1 MSQFCSYFCS
11 PVCCWWV
18 LRSQYIW
25 WASDGKI
32 HPQPIPS
39 TLGKSVRPRIWA
51 HSWWWK
57 VVWEWIIANDR
68 QSSISYYISSFDAE
82 LHLVHYKSTYD
93 NISAAVA
100 DGQPDSLAV
109 VGIFMREATTWDQWR
124 GAKDS
129 DSVNHL
135 KMAALELS
143 RNWKGPAAPS
153 AQMEVVMDQFL
164 SGIT

>member
-1 MSQFCSYFCS
+1 M
-11 PVCCWWV
+11 
-18 LRSQYIW
+18 
-25 WASDGKI
+25 
-32 HPQPIPS
+32 H
-39 TLGKSVRPRIWA
+39 
-51 HSWWWK
+51 
-57 VVWEWIIANDR
+57 
-68 QSSISYYISSFDAE
+68 SSISYYISSFDAE

-100 DGQPDSLAV
+100 DGQPDSLSV
-109 VGIFMREATTWDQWR
+109 VGILMREATTWDQWK

-135 KMAALELS
+135 RNAALELS

-153 AQMEVVMDQFL
+153 AEMEVVMDQFL